1 MNIRFLL
8 QHTAA
13 LALATGVSAAQAADY
28 EPTIIP
34 AETVAVEEY
43 QPVEI
48 GSGWYIRGDVG
59 YSISSS
65 GSVSPYRTFAGGV
78 YGTHAWDSARIESDW
93 TFSAGFGYHFN
104 DWLRA
109 DLTGERFKGRFDGTT
124 SDPFA
129 CGNPLD
135 PTTTCASRDTADFT
149 AYSVM
154 ANAYVDLGTV
164 VGITPYVG
172 AGAGV
177 TWMRWGN
184 LTNTSFCVDGTALC
198 GGAGAT
204 TTTHTGMDSTRF
216 TWALMAGA
224 SYDISPNLKLDLGYR
239 YRKVESG
246 AMFEFDAASQ
256 GAGATGAQGSD
267 RGLSSHAINIGLRY
281 ELW

>member
-1 MNIRFLL
+1 
-8 QHTAA
+8 
-13 LALATGVSAAQAADY
+13 
-28 EPTIIP
+28 
-34 AETVAVEEY
+34 
-43 QPVEI
+43 
-48 GSGWYIRGDVG
+48 
-59 YSISSS
+59 
-65 GSVSPYRTFAGGV
+65 
-78 YGTHAWDSARIESDW
+78 
-93 TFSAGFGYHFN
+93 
-104 DWLRA
+104 
-109 DLTGERFKGRFDGTT
+109 
-124 SDPFA
+124 
-129 CGNPLD
+129 
-135 PTTTCASRDTADFT
+135 
-149 AYSVM
+149 
-154 ANAYVDLGTV
+154 
-164 VGITPYVG
+164 
-172 AGAGV
+172 V

>member
-1 MNIRFLL
+1 MKNPYLL
-8 QHTAA
+8 QHAAA
-13 LALATGVSAAQAADY
+13 LALAMGISTAHAADY
-28 EPTIIP
+28 QPLIVPEEP
-34 AETVAVEEY
+34 VVMEEY

-59 YSISSS
+59 YAFSSS
-65 GSVSPYRTFAGGV
+65 GGASPYRTFTGGV
-78 YGTHAWDSARIESDW
+78 YGNHAWDTTGIKDDW
-93 TFSAGFGYHFN
+93 TLSLGFGYHFN

-109 DLTGERFKGRFDGTT
+109 DLTAERFQGRFDGST

-129 CGNPLD
+129 CNNPLD
-135 PTTTCASRDTADFT
+135 TTTTCASNDWARFT
-149 AYSVM
+149 GYSAM

-177 TWMRWGN
+177 TWMRWDS
-184 LTNTSFCVDGTALC
+184 LTNSSFCVDGTAQC

-204 TTTHTGMDSTRF
+204 MTSHAGMHSTRF

-224 SYDISPNLKLDLGYR
+224 SYDISSNLKLDVGYR
-239 YRKVESG
+239 YRKVQG
-246 AMFEFDAASQ
+246 GDMFEFDAASQ
-256 GAGATGAQGSD
+256 AAGATGAQGRD
-267 RGLSSHAINIGLRY
+267 TGISSHAINIGLRY